1 MSARKH
7 STITIALFLR
17 YALLCLALYAGEAT
31 AMFWLAGTTN
41 LPFFWAVFI
50 SQLTLSFVS
59 LGVLDPDLLRERTRP
74 AGKDLDKLSIPLLV
88 TLLIAQL
95 VLTAKDVGKWH
106 VGDGIPTFLQL
117 LAFILQVAGWLGM
130 TWAMFE
136 NRFFS
141 SAIRVQ
147 EDRGQT
153 VISTGPY
160 AWMRHPG
167 YVFAS
172 LALVCQG
179 IALGSWLS
187 LIPAVLIVLVLLKR
201 TILEE
206 KMLMADLP
214 GYADY
219 AQSVRYRWIPG
230 FW

>member
-1 MSARKH
+1 MK
-7 STITIALFLR
+7 LR
-17 YALLCLALYAGEAT
+17 LLLPYAFFCIALYAGEASF
-31 AMFWLAGTTN
+31 MFWIAGTTR

-50 SQLTLSFVS
+50 SQLILSLVS
-59 LGVLDPDLLRERTRP
+59 LAVLDPELLRERTRP
-74 AGKDLDKLSIPLLV
+74 AGKDLDKLSLPLLV
-88 TLLIAQL
+88 TLLVAQL
-95 VLTAKDVGKWH
+95 VVAARDVGKWH
-106 VGDGIPTFLQL
+106 VGDCLPAAVQI

-130 TWAMFE
+130 IWAMLV

-141 SAIRVQ
+141 SAIRIQ
-147 EDRGQT
+147 NDRGQT

-179 IALGSWLS
+179 VALGSWLS
-187 LIPAVLIVLVLLKR
+187 LIPAILIVLVLLKR

-206 KMLMADLP
+206 KMLVADLP
-214 GYADY
+214 GYTDY

-230 FW
+230 VW